1 MIQAT
6 INLIVAFFG
15 GIRMK
20 KIEKNTIYFRLFED
34 AFFDKYEY
42 MDEFLKKNARGHG
55 VLLLNYLDLLVAV
68 PLRSSLNPHIKKRQY
83 IFPYEVWIKGDGKEY
98 LKAMDFS
105 KLLIITK
112 EDLRGSIGF
121 IFRDNKE
128 KEYYQENYNKII
140 MRLTRYI
147 TDYVKLCDKIDK
159 GEQVSLRKLKLY
171 RYSTLRNFH
180 SELKINISK
189 HDLIETLKKY
199 SLYDY

>member
-1 MIQAT
+1 
-6 INLIVAFFG
+6 
-15 GIRMK
+15 
-20 KIEKNTIYFRLFED
+20 
-34 AFFDKYEY
+34 
-42 MDEFLKKNARGHG
+42 
-55 VLLLNYLDLLVAV
+55 
-68 PLRSSLNPHIKKRQY
+68 
-83 IFPYEVWIKGDGKEY
+83 
-98 LKAMDFS
+98 MDFS

-121 IFRDNKE
+121 ILRDNKE

-180 SELKINISK
+180 SELKINVFDKNNKRDFYLNIKVPLLLSK
-189 HDLIETLKKY
+189 YLSKSTYYKDVFMI
-199 SLYDY
+199 